1 MRLLVDLEAQADAAY
16 DTTYHHKLR
25 GRVWRALDG
34 TRFDEEHDS
43 GESLG
48 LTFSNVFPWGDLS
61 EGETYQVLFASPREE
76 LLTALG
82 RGFQRDREFNV
93 GEMPFRVTDMSA
105 LDVDIGEPETR
116 GVIETATGV
125 VVRLYEHHRD
135 TYGIDD
141 PDATGSAPTYW
152 RPEHSIEPF
161 RDAIKEN
168 LQGKHER
175 FAPEYI
181 SGPEAVDGNL
191 FEGYDLVKT
200 YSLPVTV
207 TEGTEITAVLSKW
220 RLRYRVRD
228 DTHRRHLNLALNTGI
243 GGRNGL
249 GFGFVNV
256 VEKTGPDGTELE
268 GSGALA

>member
-1 MRLLVDLEAQADAAY
+1 MRLLVELEAQADAVY
-16 DTTYHHKLR
+16 DTAYHHKLR
-25 GRVWRALDG
+25 GRIWKALED
-34 TRFDEEHDS
+34 TRFDDEHDS

-61 EGETYQVLFASPREE
+61 EGGSYQVLFASPRED
-76 LLTALG
+76 LLSALG
-82 RGFQRDREFNV
+82 RGFQHDREFNV

-105 LDVDIGEPETR
+105 LDVDVGEPGTR

-135 TYGIDD
+135 EYKIDD
-141 PDATGSAPTYW
+141 PDATEGSPTYW
-152 RPEHSIEPF
+152 RSEHSIEPF

-168 LQGKHER
+168 LQRKHER
-175 FAPEYI
+175 FAPDYI
-181 SGPEAVDGNL
+181 PGPETVDGDL

-207 TEGTEITAVLSKW
+207 TEGTEITVVLSKW
-220 RLRYRVRD
+220 RLGYRVRD

-249 GFGFVNV
+249 GFGFVNI
-256 VEKTGPDGTELE
+256 VERTAHDGTELE
-268 GSGALA
+268 GNSALA